1 MTPPLPLP
9 AALDAKVR
17 QRFGRLPG
25 RYALAFEFGGERYGV
40 AEEVPYPAASVI
52 KLPLMVLALRAAE
65 RGELDLDERV
75 TLRAEHLA
83 TGSGVLQDL
92 DLGLAPTWRDLVRL
106 MIVVSDN
113 LATNLVLERLG
124 VSAVNVALPGLG
136 MPHSRVEGPLQVE
149 PERQTARQRAG
160 HGAATCAGDVLR
172 LLLAL
177 DEGALL
183 GPEATAW
190 ARATLSAQRYRE
202 AIPRLLGGEAPGEGG
217 VLVGNKGA
225 GCAALATTPAWCGA
239 RTARACWRWW
249 CSAPITR
256 TPAPASTTRPPSPRR
271 ASRATSSTSP
281 ARRTAAGSPRS
292 WVAAQRA
299 RRSRRLSERTVG
311 ATQGRRPRPG
321 VR

>member
-217 VLVGNKGA
+217 VLVGNKGGWLRRARHDA
-225 GCAALATTPAWCGA
+225 GLVWREDGSRVLALVVLSADHPDTRARIDHPATVA
-239 RTARACWRWW
+239 TARF
-249 CSAPITR
+249 
-256 TPAPASTTRPPSPRR
+256 
-271 ASRATSSTSP
+271 
-281 ARRTAAGSPRS
+281 ARDL
-292 WVAAQRA
+292 VDLA
-299 RRSRRLSERTVG
+299 R
-311 ATQGRRPRPG
+311 
-321 VR
+321 